1 MCPRKFMVVNL
12 QEGIVKVSILRQGR
26 SILKDTNSAASLLR
40 HKAGQEGKGQI
51 LLENSLRR

>member
-1 MCPRKFMVVNL
+1 MVVNL